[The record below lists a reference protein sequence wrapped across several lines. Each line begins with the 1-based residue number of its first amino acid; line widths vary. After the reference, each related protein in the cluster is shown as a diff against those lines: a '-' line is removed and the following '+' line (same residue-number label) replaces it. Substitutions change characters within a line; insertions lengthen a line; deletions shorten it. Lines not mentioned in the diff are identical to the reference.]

1 MKTLL
6 NRFEKFARIYFL
18 LFSHILKYEAT
29 LVAKWGGKY
38 TFPPKTNFQRF
49 TSKLLKII
57 VFVEKI
63 LNVSKKMFLG
73 VPRCYLASKIHFEN
87 KKSEITEILGSDDVI
102 IQRESLQ
109 KSSPSEGLSTNV
121 KTTKTE
127 LFLTYT
133 NPCYPLD

>member
-1 MKTLL
+1 MK
-6 NRFEKFARIYFL
+6 KSQ
-18 LFSHILKYEAT
+18 FSF
-29 LVAKWGGKY
+29 WGGD
-38 TFPPKTNFQRF
+38 FEVPPPKTNFQRF

-73 VPRCYLASKIHFEN
+73 VSRCYLASKIHFEN

-109 KSSPSEGLSTNV
+109 KSCPSGFLSTNV
-121 KTTKTE
+121 KTTKTHR
-127 LFLTYT
+127 
-133 NPCYPLD
+133 DVAKV